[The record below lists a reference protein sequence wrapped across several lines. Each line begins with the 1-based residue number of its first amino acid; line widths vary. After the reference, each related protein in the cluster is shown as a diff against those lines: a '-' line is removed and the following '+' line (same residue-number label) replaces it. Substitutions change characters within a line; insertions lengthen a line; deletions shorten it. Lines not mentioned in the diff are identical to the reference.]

1 MTQAGPPIDIDE
13 PRGAQR
19 RSPLV
24 YVPLLL
30 FAFLVILFLFRLFAG
45 DASRLPSALI
55 GKQVP
60 EFALPPV
67 TGLAGKPG
75 LSSADL
81 RGGRVTIVNMFAS
94 WCVPCH
100 QEHDMIM
107 RLSKDARLASL
118 GVRIAGVAYKDEPAN
133 VRRFLGEDGDP
144 YALVGDDRSGR
155 AAIDLGVYGV
165 PETFVIKGDGTI
177 VYRFVGPMNEEAYR
191 DAIFPEIEK
200 ALR

>member
-1 MTQAGPPIDIDE
+1 MDVSETKE
-13 PRGAQR
+13 AQR
-19 RSPLV
+19 RSFLV

-30 FAFLVILFLFRLFAG
+30 FGFLVILFLFRLFAG

-60 EFALPPV
+60 EFALQPIA
-67 TGLAGKPG
+67 GLSDKPG

-81 RGGRVTIVNMFAS
+81 RAGRVTILNIFAS

-100 QEHDMIM
+100 QEHDTIL
-107 RLSKDARLASL
+107 RLSKDAKLASL
-118 GVRIAGVAYKDEPAN
+118 GVRIAGIAYKDEPAN
-133 VRRFLGEDGDP
+133 IRRFLGEDGDP

-165 PETFVIKGDGTI
+165 PETFVIKGDGKI
-177 VYRFVGPMNEEAYR
+177 VYRFVGPMSEEAYR
-191 DAIFPEIEK
+191 DTIFPEIEK

>member
-1 MTQAGPPIDIDE
+1 MTPAEPSSNLRDKPAG
-13 PRGAQR
+13 R

-24 YVPLLL
+24 YAPVLL
-30 FAFLVILFLFRLFAG
+30 FALLVILFLLRLFAG

-60 EFALPPV
+60 DFVLPPV
-67 TGLAGKPG
+67 AGLQDRPG

-81 RGGRVTIVNMFAS
+81 RAGRVTVLNVFAS
-94 WCVPCH
+94 WCVPCRE
-100 QEHDMIM
+100 EHEVIR
-107 RLSKDARLASL
+107 RLSQDAKLAGL
-118 GVRIAGVAYKDEPAN
+118 GVRIGGLAYKDEPAN
-133 VRRFLGEDGDP
+133 IRNFLSEGGDP
-144 YALVGDDRSGR
+144 YALIGDDRSGR

-177 VYRFVGPMNEEAYR
+177 VYRFVGPMSDLSVR
-191 DAIFPEIEK
+191 DAILPEIEK

>member
-1 MTQAGPPIDIDE
+1 MTQAGPPIDIDQ
-13 PRGAQR
+13 PKRAQR

-24 YVPLLL
+24 YIPLLL
-30 FAFLVILFLFRLFAG
+30 FAFLVILFLFRLFAS

-67 TGLAGKPG
+67 AGLAGKPG

-81 RGGRVTIVNMFAS
+81 RGGRVTIVNIFAS

-100 QEHDMIM
+100 QEHDMIL
-107 RLSKDARLASL
+107 RLSKDASLASL

-133 VRRFLGEDGDP
+133 VRRFLGEDGGP
-144 YALVGDDRSGR
+144 YALVGDDRTGR

-177 VYRFVGPMNEEAYR
+177 VYRFVGPMSEEAYR

>member
-1 MTQAGPPIDIDE
+1 MTQAGPQIDLGE
-13 PRGAQR
+13 PKGAGS
-19 RSPLV
+19 RSLLV

-60 EFALPPV
+60 EFALKPV
-67 TGLAGKPG
+67 PGLSDKPG

-81 RGGRVTIVNMFAS
+81 RAGRVTILNIFAS

-100 QEHDMIM
+100 QEHETIM
-107 RLSKDARLASL
+107 WLSKDAKLADL
-118 GVRIAGVAYKDEPAN
+118 GVRIAGVAYKDEPVN
-133 VRRFLGEDGDP
+133 IRRFLGADGDP
-144 YALVGDDRSGR
+144 YALVGDDRTGR

-177 VYRFVGPMNEEAYR
+177 VYRFVGPMSDESYREA
-191 DAIFPEIEK
+191 ILPEIEK